1 MLVNRNIKQQQQAP
15 LPSISSTIMSS
26 NVQYGKRIELQSSN
40 LLFLLLL
47 DASYTMYI
55 LTEDFQSD
63 MKQPI
68 IFINLIDDMT
78 STNYMRLISQIPI
91 RENLSNDVLGTFKAY
106 GTNIKHVRQ

>member
-1 MLVNRNIKQQQQAP
+1 
-15 LPSISSTIMSS
+15 MSS

-68 IFINLIDDMT
+68 IFINLLDDMT